1 MLGVGSDLRVRA
13 RGGEPAR
20 GQRGRVGGVNEIVR
34 PARMVRTLT
43 KDAFGERD
51 RLLALRA
58 ASTGHLERE
67 RRERGGLEVARI
79 ARGEM
84 THRVGERALAHGGRR
99 LGIEGFYRRAVVA
112 LPIGARLGETCGGR
126 GPELREDT
134 PCGGR
139 IVLAP
144 EQMRVRERLEPVRES
159 EARIDL

>member
-1 MLGVGSDLRVRA
+1 
-13 RGGEPAR
+13 
-20 GQRGRVGGVNEIVR
+20 
-34 PARMVRTLT
+34 
-43 KDAFGERD
+43 
-51 RLLALRA
+51 
-58 ASTGHLERE
+58 
-67 RRERGGLEVARI
+67 
-79 ARGEM
+79 M
-84 THRVGERALAHGGRR
+84 THRVGERALAHGERR

-159 EARIDL
+159 EARIDLLRLLERLGGFVIGEAVEQRHATQEGRLSRR